1 LTDAQTGR
9 RVSSLRQRDFRL
21 LIIGKTF
28 DWMALH
34 MMLVAIAYQVYDRPG
49 DVMNL
54 A

>member
-1 LTDAQTGR
+1 MTDAQIWR
-9 RVSSLRQRDFRL
+9 RASSLGQRDFRL

-34 MMLVAIAYQVYDRPG
+34 MMMVAIAYQVYDRTG